1 METGKQ
7 YFTTAYWSGLL
18 HEFVAAMHTTKFWKE
33 LIMMSLGMMLGA
45 ASVYYFLMPS
55 HIIVGTISGLSI
67 VLNTFFGGNADTF
80 SYWVM
85 GINAFLLVMAFL
97 LIGNEFGAKTVY
109 TALILGPFVQ
119 LWDRIYPYTNFTHR
133 VIYDQDILIQLSQG
147 RTILDANGNPYLLS
161 RSGEVLEQV
170 KDSVMSAGLGMG
182 DVWFDLVCFVLLLSL
197 CQAFEFRI
205 NASTGGLDIIA
216 KIINKYF
223 HFDIGASV
231 TIGGAI
237 ICCTAF
243 LINDFRMVVIGLI
256 GTWIN
261 GLVIDYLTVNMSNRK
276 RVCIISPEW
285 ERIRKYIVDTIRRGC
300 SLYEVV
306 GGYTNTKQI
315 EIQSLLTKDE
325 YADLMKFMRDN
336 KIQAFVTAGNC
347 SEIYGTWLIHKSRYE
362 NFMED
367 LKQRSVEF
375 EQKRQEYMEH
385 RRQYWESKK
394 LKNHKK

>member
-1 METGKQ
+1 MENTVKT
-7 YFTTAYWSGLL
+7 YFSASYWADLW
-18 HEFVAAMHTTKFWKE
+18 HDFQAAMHTKKFWKE
-33 LIMMSLGMMLGA
+33 LVMMSIGMFIGA

-55 HIIVGTISGLSI
+55 HLIVGTISGLSI
-67 VLNTFFGGNADTF
+67 VINTALGGNADTL
-80 SYWVM
+80 SYWIM
-85 GINAFLLVMAFL
+85 GINAFLLLLAFL

-109 TALILGPFVQ
+109 TAMILGPFIQ
-119 LWDRIYPYTNFTHR
+119 LWDRIYPYTNFTHK
-133 VIYDQDILIQLSQG
+133 VIYNQDILIQLCQG
-147 RTILDANGNPYLLS
+147 RSVLDPNGNPYLLS

-182 DVWFDLVCFVLLLSL
+182 DVWFDLICFVLLLSA
-197 CQAFEFRI
+197 CQAFEFRM
-205 NASTGGLDIIA
+205 NASTGGLDIIG
-216 KIINKYF
+216 KIINKYL
-223 HFDIGASV
+223 HFDIGSSV
-231 TIGGAI
+231 SIGGAI

-261 GLVIDYLTVNMSNRK
+261 GLVIDYLTVSMNNKK

-285 ERIRKYIVDTIRRGC
+285 ERIRKYIIEKEGRGC
-300 SLYEVV
+300 SLYELE
-306 GGYTNTKQI
+306 GGYTNTKQV

-336 KIQAFVTAGNC
+336 NIQAFMTAGNC
-347 SEIYGTWLIHKSRYE
+347 SEIYGTWLIHKTRYE

-367 LKQRSVEF
+367 LHQRRIVF

-385 RRQYWESKK
+385 RKQYWENK
-394 LKNHKK
+394 LHKKI